1 MLASLTA
8 VVTISWA
15 ALAYRVGLSWWDSF
29 AQSGLALAT
38 SGMGCG
44 LLAAA
49 TAATATAVAIAT
61 ASSVRIDSKLD
72 PETANTEDH
81 YCSSFMTSDKAA
93 GASDAVDFTNAVL
106 LSKAESRLANQ
117 ASFDLDSTCIVKSWC
132 CRSPRVL

>member
-8 VVTISWA
+8 AVTISWA

-44 LLAAA
+44 LLA
-49 TAATATAVAIAT
+49 AATATAVAIAT

-106 LSKAESRLANQ
+106 LSKAESRLAIQ
-117 ASFDLDSTCIVKSWC
+117 ASFDLDSTGEQCFTTQS
-132 CRSPRVL
+132 SPRVY

>member
-8 VVTISWA
+8 AVTISWA

-29 AQSGLALAT
+29 AQSDLALAT

-44 LLAAA
+44 LLA
-49 TAATATAVAIAT
+49 AATATAVAIAT

-72 PETANTEDH
+72 PETVNTEDH
-81 YCSSFMTSDKAA
+81 YCSFMTSDKAA

-106 LSKAESRLANQ
+106 LSKAESRLAIQ
-117 ASFDLDSTCIVKSWC
+117 ASFDLDSTGEQRFTTQS
-132 CRSPRVL
+132 SPRVY